1 MSSPGAIQVHGV
13 SRRFR
18 IVHERNA
25 TLKETLIRRKRTSY
39 TELWALRDVTFDISP
54 GESVALVG
62 RNGSGKSTLLKMLA
76 GILPPHEG
84 TIEKTGATASL
95 LELGAGFHPD
105 FTGREN
111 VFMNGAIYGLSERE
125 IRQRM
130 PQIVAFSELEDFVD
144 MPVRTYSSGMQMR
157 LAFAV
162 AAHVEPD
169 ILLLDEVLAV
179 GDEAFQRR
187 CLGRI
192 HDFLHRDGTLVFV
205 SHDAGAVEQLCDRA
219 ILIESGEVTAD
230 GPPAEILAQYHRSL
244 AHDTSPIGGHIEGDS
259 GEPES
264 DSEAPEAAAPAG
276 VPEPDSPLGGWGTGA
291 VTLTACRLIG
301 ETGPTDR
308 FLSGDPL
315 TIEIDVLAA
324 EPTKMPVIGMGI
336 LTGDG
341 TVCFGTNTRL
351 SGFPIDELHGAAR
364 LRFAVPRLP
373 LHEGRFD
380 VSLSAHS
387 HDDCIV
393 YHWIDRVSEFSVFPR
408 SSGIG
413 TTVFEGSWELEATP
427 GSAGVPRRA

>member
-1 MSSPGAIQVHGV
+1 
-13 SRRFR
+13 
-18 IVHERNA
+18 
-25 TLKETLIRRKRTSY
+25 
-39 TELWALRDVTFDISP
+39 
-54 GESVALVG
+54 
-62 RNGSGKSTLLKMLA
+62 
-76 GILPPHEG
+76 
-84 TIEKTGATASL
+84 
-95 LELGAGFHPD
+95 
-105 FTGREN
+105 
-111 VFMNGAIYGLSERE
+111 
-125 IRQRM
+125 M
-130 PQIVAFSELEDFVD
+130 PQSVAFSELEDFID

-244 AHDTSPIGGHIEGDS
+244 AHDTAPIGGHIEGDS

-264 DSEAPEAAAPAG
+264 DSEAPKAAAPAG

-380 VSLSAHS
+380 ISLSAHS